1 MKIKRER
8 EEPCYICGHYHDY
21 EGGEPCSICGHR
33 LSTSE
38 ERVPVTSAFPSE
50 IVQDFLFLGSYDNA
64 SRAELLKALG
74 IRYIL
79 NCVPTCQVL
88 YKNSFTY
95 HTVSSVPPP
104 LNECIEFIETAR
116 RENSKILVHCM
127 SGISRSPAVVA
138 AYLMKSRSWRLV
150 DSMKWVKERQP
161 SMQLTPE
168 ALQQLIEM
176 EVSLFGSATMA
187 PNGAPVPIPPA
198 SATGPWAAAA
208 FGMPQPAAGGSPPAF
223 SFGGQQQQPQQRHPQ
238 QFQFGKP
245 GGSDGGFVFT
255 ASQGP
260 SNDATAGGGGPN
272 CAMDE

>member
-161 SMQLTPE
+161 SMQLTPGVLPPSCPAQSPFARPP
-168 ALQQLIEM
+168 ALSVVLHGPTA
-176 EVSLFGSATMA
+176 VL
-187 PNGAPVPIPPA
+187 NIPP
-198 SATGPWAAAA
+198 TPIVDTVT
-208 FGMPQPAAGGSPPAF
+208 SP
-223 SFGGQQQQPQQRHPQ
+223 R
-238 QFQFGKP
+238 
-245 GGSDGGFVFT
+245 
-255 ASQGP
+255 
-260 SNDATAGGGGPN
+260 
-272 CAMDE
+272 C